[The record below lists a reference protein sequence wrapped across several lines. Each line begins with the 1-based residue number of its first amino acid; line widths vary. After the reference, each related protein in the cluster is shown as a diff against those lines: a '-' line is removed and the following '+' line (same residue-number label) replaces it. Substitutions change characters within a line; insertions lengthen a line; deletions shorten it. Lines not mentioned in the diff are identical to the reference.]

1 MSNCIFINADDKT
14 IDSGKKFAAVPKGI
28 DIQMLR
34 QKTDNILMHVE
45 KPARY
50 TGGELNSV
58 IKNPAEVKIR
68 YAFCFADVYEVG
80 MSHLGMKI
88 LYHVLN
94 ERDDTWCERV
104 FAPWVDMEEQMR
116 KNDIPLFGLE
126 SREPVTHFDFL
137 GFTLMYEM
145 CYSNI
150 INMLDL
156 ARIPLL
162 SKDRKDG
169 DPFIM
174 MGGPCAYSAE
184 CLAPF
189 ADFFLLGEGEEVMNE
204 CMDAY
209 LEWKEKKLPR
219 EEYLRMVSKIQGVYV
234 PSFYDVFYNDD
245 GTVKEIRPID
255 GSVPKTVKKRVIED
269 LDSVSYP
276 DKFVVPFIEI
286 VHDRIMLEVF
296 RGCIRGCR
304 FCQAGQIYRPV
315 RQKSAKTLVDCAKKL
330 IDSTGYEEISLSSL
344 STSDYTELKE
354 FTDELLKIT
363 EEKNVSLSLPSL
375 RLDSFSMELMNKVS
389 KVRKSSLTFAPEAG
403 SQRMRDVI
411 NKGITE
417 EDLMHSTKLAFEGG
431 YSSIKLYFMIGLPFE
446 TIEDVCA
453 IGTLAE
459 KVDYNYHTVPK
470 EQRAP
475 GLRITLS
482 VSSFV
487 PKAFTPFQ
495 WARQNSREE
504 LWEKQMALKDTIK
517 CKRIKYNYHEA
528 PVSVLEGVFARGDRR
543 LAAALIKAHEKGIR
557 FDGWSEHFSM
567 EKWQE
572 VFDECGLDMEFYTR
586 ERSFDEIL
594 PWDMI
599 DIGVKKE
606 FLISE
611 AKKAQRAEITPN
623 CRQKCSA
630 CGASCFKGG
639 VCYE

>member
-1 MSNCIFINADDKT
+1 MLKQH
-14 IDSGKKFAAVPKGI
+14 
-28 DIQMLR
+28 IQ
-34 QKTDNILMHVE
+34 NILHNVE

-58 IKNPAEVKIR
+58 VKDKNSVDIR
-68 YAFCFADVYEVG
+68 FAFCFADVYEVG

-88 LYHVLN
+88 LYHLLN
-94 ERDDTWCERV
+94 TRNDTWCERV

-116 KNDIPLFGLE
+116 ENNIPLYGLE
-126 SREPVTHFDFL
+126 SMESVRNFDFL

-150 INMLDL
+150 LNMLEL
-156 ARIPLL
+156 AGIPFLQ
-162 SKDRKDG
+162 KDRGDG
-169 DPFIM
+169 DPFVV

-189 ADFFLLGEGEEVMNE
+189 ADYFMLGEGEEVIME

-209 LEWKEKKLPR
+209 AEWKKSGLPR
-219 EEYLRMVSKIQGVYV
+219 SEYLRAVSRIPGVYV
-234 PSFYDVFYNDD
+234 PSLYNISYNAD
-245 GTVKEIRPID
+245 GTVMAIEPVD
-255 GSVPKTVKKRVIED
+255 EDVPKTVKKRVIED
-269 LDSVSYP
+269 LDSVYYP

-315 RQKSAKTLVDCAKKL
+315 REKSPATLIENARKL
-330 IDSTGYEEISLSSL
+330 IDSTGYDEISLTSL
-344 STSDYTELKE
+344 STSDYRGLREL
-354 FTDELLKIT
+354 TDGLLKLT
-363 EEKNVSLSLPSL
+363 EQKHVSLSLPSL
-375 RLDSFSMELMNKVS
+375 RLDSFSMELMDKIS
-389 KVRKSSLTFAPEAG
+389 RVRKSSLTFAPEAG
-403 SQRMRDVI
+403 TQRMRDII

-417 EDLMHSTKLAFEGG
+417 DDLMNSTKMAFEGG

-446 TIEDVCA
+446 TKEDVLG
-453 IGTLAE
+453 IGHLAQ
-459 KVDYNYHTVPK
+459 KVDANYFTVPK
-470 EQRAP
+470 EKRAP

-495 WARQNSREE
+495 WVRQATLDELRERQSE
-504 LWEKQMALKDTIK
+504 LRDVITS
-517 CKRIKYNYHEA
+517 KRIKYNYHEA

-543 LAAALIKAHEKGIR
+543 LADVLIKAHEKGAK
-557 FDGWSEHFSM
+557 FDSWTELFDM
-567 EKWQE
+567 QKWE
-572 VFDECGLDMEFYTR
+572 EAFDECGLEMSFYTR
-586 ERSFDEIL
+586 ARDFDEIL

-599 DIGVKKE
+599 DVGVKKS

-611 AKKAQRAEITPN
+611 AKKAQRAEATPN
-623 CRQKCSA
+623 CRAKCSG
-630 CGASCFKGG
+630 CGANCFKGG